1 MPALHHLV
9 ATLLVERQAGEA
21 GADHHPLVSGRGDDR
36 LGAAEQGAAHA
47 EARPV
52 GIDVEAAQ
60 LLALHRAEADR
71 PGQAGYRHL
80 ETLAVAAHGLDI
92 ALRAVAVHP
101 ALDLAVVVDLAAQPP
116 PGTPLPPL
124 QPPGPRTRKH
134 A

>member
-1 MPALHHLV
+1 M
-9 ATLLVERQAGEA
+9 RI
-21 GADHHPLVSGRGDDR
+21 SGWSSDVCSPD
-36 LGAAEQGAAHA
+36 LAHA

-101 ALDLAVVVDLAAQPP
+101 ALDLAVVVDLAAQHPHGTLLPRIEPLAVSRATAPAARAPP
-116 PGTPLPPL
+116 TAKTPA
-124 QPPGPRTRKH
+124 PRKGAEEGKNGEEREH
-134 A
+134 

>member
-1 MPALHHLV
+1 M
-9 ATLLVERQAGEA
+9 RI
-21 GADHHPLVSGRGDDR
+21 SGWSSDVCSPD
-36 LGAAEQGAAHA
+36 LAHA

-101 ALDLAVVVDLAAQPP
+101 ALDLAVVVDLAAQHPHGTLLHRIEP
-116 PGTPLPPL
+116 PGVSRSTAPEAIARPTSRAGEHQSDLPQLMPI
-124 QPPGPRTRKH
+124 
-134 A
+134 